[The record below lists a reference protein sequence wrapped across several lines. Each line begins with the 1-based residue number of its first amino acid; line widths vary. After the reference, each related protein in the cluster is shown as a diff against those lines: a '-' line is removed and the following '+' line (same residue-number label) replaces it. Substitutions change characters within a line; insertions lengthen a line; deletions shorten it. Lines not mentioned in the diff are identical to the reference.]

1 MKNTLFLQVLKESC
15 DTGKESIERGNKLI
29 DTGNPTL
36 GNKILDKGNP
46 NVPLNEE
53 IEQVYTVTFWV
64 RQHDDKVDYDWDV
77 KATSTEDAI
86 EKVQSGKVKGPHNQ
100 DLPRLA
106 RNFSA
111 KLKP

>member
-1 MKNTLFLQVLKESC
+1 MKNTLFTEVLKEVC
-15 DTGKESIERGNKLI
+15 DCEKEPS
-29 DTGNPTL
+29 T
-36 GNKILDKGNP
+36 
-46 NVPLNEE
+46 LNEE
-53 IEQVYTVTFWV
+53 QGKEQMYTVTFWV